1 MSKEMRKIQ
10 IYCQELEYRLAILI
24 KVFDLED
31 DVKKKEKES
40 VKKQH
45 RKCLE
50 ESYSHEMIEVKLLK
64 FALNNLLKA
73 EQSEGR
79 DYMFTVTSRN
89 PRMNREI
96 SNLNCIRARERYLY
110 RSVEKEDKV
119 SMRPKFY
126 DT

>member
-1 MSKEMRKIQ
+1 MSKEMRKVKM
-10 IYCQELEYRLAILI
+10 YCQELEYRLAIMI
-24 KVFDLED
+24 KVLDLED

-73 EQSEGR
+73 EQSEGK

-89 PRMNREI
+89 PRMNRESFN
-96 SNLNCIRARERYLY
+96 SNSIRTRERYLY
-110 RSVEKEDKV
+110 RSVEKQDIV
-119 SMRPKFY
+119 QMRPKFY
-126 DT
+126 

>member
-1 MSKEMRKIQ
+1 M
-10 IYCQELEYRLAILI
+10 I
-24 KVFDLED
+24 KVLDLED

-79 DYMFTVTSRN
+79 DYMFTVMSRN
-89 PRMNREI
+89 PRMNRESFN
-96 SNLNCIRARERYLY
+96 SNSIRTRERYLY
-110 RSVEKEDKV
+110 RSVEKQDIV
-119 SMRPKFY
+119 QMRPKFY
-126 DT
+126 